1 MPAIVISPYAKK
13 GFVDHTV
20 YDTTSIMR
28 FITRLHGLRKLDALV
43 ARDQAFRENRQAPLG
58 DLTNTLDLA

>member
-1 MPAIVISPYAKK
+1 
-13 GFVDHTV
+13 
-20 YDTTSIMR
+20 
-28 FITRLHGLRKLDALV
+28 LV